1 MKNVMLELPTFAFV
15 VSTRAALGLGIG
27 LLVAERLPTERRRAL
42 GAAMVAIGAA
52 TTIPAALAVLRGV
65 RRFRP
70 RPGNVIGR
78 DKHLIGATRFP
89 RRGDDDSV

>member
-1 MKNVMLELPTFAFV
+1 MKNVTLELPTLAFV
-15 VSTRAALGLGIG
+15 VSTRTALGIGIG
-27 LLVAERLPTERRRAL
+27 LLVSERLPSERRRAL

-65 RRFRP
+65 RRLRRTPANFVR
-70 RPGNVIGR
+70 R